1 MVEAATAGNTDSHII
16 REFPAGRTI
25 PVMVEAAAAGN
36 TDSHIIREFPAGRT
50 IPVIALERTA

>member
-1 MVEAATAGNTDSHII
+1 
-16 REFPAGRTI
+16 
-25 PVMVEAAAAGN
+25 MVEAAAAGN